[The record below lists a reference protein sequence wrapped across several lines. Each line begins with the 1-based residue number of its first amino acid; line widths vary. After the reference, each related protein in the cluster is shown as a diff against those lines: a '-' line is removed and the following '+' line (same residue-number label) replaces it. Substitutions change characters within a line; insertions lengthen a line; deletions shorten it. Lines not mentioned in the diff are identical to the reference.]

1 VLLISGASVNLENLQ
16 GQTPLHVAVE
26 HDMHHLMELFISFN
40 AHLDAEVFVFF
51 FYELMEIFF
60 L

>member
-1 VLLISGASVNLENLQ
+1 LLLISGASVNLENLQ

-26 HDMHHLMELFISFN
+26 HDKHDLMEVFISFN

-51 FYELMEIFF
+51 L
-60 L
+60 